1 MGDNWDNS
9 VDSRDSK
16 EVGTVPISDIIG
28 SPILILWS
36 EDRSRMG
43 SVPR

>member
-1 MGDNWDNS
+1 

-16 EVGTVPISDIIG
+16 QMGPIPMADILG
-28 SPILILWS
+28 YPILTLSS